1 MRNGAHDENV
11 NGAERQQT
19 PPVAAG
25 RAGGDAPWPRPGRL
39 HDAALGAWRW
49 LVPFTAVAATAA
61 WLAGAL
67 SGRAHGPGRV
77 VLIVLGAGLTFVAA
91 ALPLWQ
97 HRRASDARADAIAA
111 AEAARVRMR
120 VTLNDALEPLVH
132 VISELAET
140 PMPSK
145 ARRRGE
151 AIQFTVNTIAALT
164 DADRVRVCF
173 FRLDLGPPAGFHL
186 DAFTGRAGAPDAP
199 LRPGSRGSDAAMR
212 MLRDGRWVLI
222 DDLARR
228 PAPFTWDHTPEY
240 RTALVGPVNRAGLPI
255 GLVTLDALQP
265 GELARADLGV
275 LRLLAE
281 LLGIALTT

>member
-1 MRNGAHDENV
+1 MPA
-11 NGAERQQT
+11 
-19 PPVAAG
+19 
-25 RAGGDAPWPRPGRL
+25 
-39 HDAALGAWRW
+39 
-49 LVPFTAVAATAA
+49 TAVAATVA
-61 WLAGAL
+61 WLAGVI
-67 SGRAHGPGRV
+67 SGSAHGPVRIA
-77 VLIVLGAGLTFVAA
+77 LIVVGAALTFVAA

-97 HRRASDARADAIAA
+97 HRRASDARTDAIAA
-111 AEAARVRMR
+111 AEAARARMR

-132 VISELAET
+132 VISQLGET

-151 AIQFTVNTIAALT
+151 AVQFTVNTIAALS

-186 DAFTGRAGAPDAP
+186 DAFTGRAGAPEAS
-199 LRPGSRGSDAAMR
+199 LHPGSSGSDAALR
-212 MLRDGRWVLI
+212 VLRDGRWVLI
-222 DDLARR
+222 DDLASS
-228 PAPFTWDHTPEY
+228 PAPFNWDHAPEY
-240 RTALVGPVNRAGLPI
+240 RSVLIGPINRAGLPI

-265 GELARADLGV
+265 GELAHADLGV